1 MKQFLTVISIVAI
14 VIAVYFFFSKKVN
27 EIDYKTKIELYQDS
41 ANIKQYQIDSLELV
55 RANQLKQLDSINN
68 VLVINKKTYE
78 KERTI
83 LLNNLNNVIKLNAS
97 QQLQLLSTNIN
108 SIPDS
113 TINSVSDSIK

>member
-1 MKQFLTVISIVAI
+1 MKQFLTVISIIAI
-14 VIAVYFFFSKKVN
+14 VVSVYLFFSKKVN
-27 EIDYKTKIELYQDS
+27 ELDYKTKIELYQDS
-41 ANIKQYQIDSLELV
+41 AKIKQQSIDSLELIRV
-55 RANQLKQLDSINN
+55 NQLKQLDSINN
-68 VLVINKKTYE
+68 VLVINKKIYE

-113 TINSVSDSIK
+113 TINAVSDSIK